1 MYFDLGIE
9 HRDET
14 DDQVTV
20 EAAEAILV
28 CRSTHEG
35 ARFLRASLLPA
46 SLQNSGS
53 VDLNYAVSAAALT
66 CCFKRGHAACPH

>member
-14 DDQVTV
+14 DDHVTV

-28 CRSTHEG
+28 RRSTHEG

-46 SLQNSGS
+46 SLFGS

-66 CCFKRGHAACPH
+66 CCFNRGHAACPH